1 MFSVLHHCVAPWSPS
16 LNPLIVVLDVAED
29 RDVIGD
35 LSRLDGGVAGTAA
48 TIRDN
53 IYIYQNVFT
62 KNTQKQTNEP
72 KYPSHNCIK
81 ISPKCIKIKYHI
93 FQIFKIHF

>member
-53 IYIYQNVFT
+53 IYIYIKMYSQKT
-62 KNTQKQTNEP
+62 PKNKQTNP
-72 KYPSHNCIK
+72 NIQLIIVSK
-81 ISPKCIKIKYHI
+81 
-93 FQIFKIHF
+93 